1 MKNNILPILLIGVG
15 MGYCTAAAA
24 DPSGSSSS
32 ASINLGGDV
41 ANTCFIA
48 NPPTKS
54 TDSGA
59 TWTTTLGAN
68 NSSVN
73 ISGFV
78 NPETARMVTGVN
90 TITLKFPKVYC
101 NFAHAI
107 GVMAANSGL
116 VNTAQPQSGSENL
129 FINTIHYSLTARL
142 NNNNGSASILTN
154 GDANLS
160 ASQNVNHAHHGSMD
174 VEILIDS
181 ANQGDLTRPL
191 LAGTFSDVAT
201 VKLGP
206 QP

>member
-1 MKNNILPILLIGVG
+1 MKNNILPILLIGLG
-15 MGYCTAAAA
+15 MGYCTAAVA
-24 DPSGSSSS
+24 DPSKS
-32 ASINLGGDV
+32 ATISLSGEV

-48 NPPTKS
+48 NPPTSS
-54 TDSGA
+54 TGTGA
-59 TWTTTLGAN
+59 TWNTTLGAN

-78 NPETARMVTGVN
+78 NPETARMVGGVN
-90 TITLKFPKVYC
+90 TITLSFPKVYC

-107 GVMAANSGL
+107 GVKAANSGL
-116 VNTAQPQSGSENL
+116 VNNAPIQSGSETL

-142 NNNNGSASILTN
+142 NDNKGAASILTN

-160 ASQNVNHAHHGSMD
+160 DSQDVNHAHHGSMD
-174 VEILIDS
+174 VEIQINS

-201 VKLGP
+201 VTLGP